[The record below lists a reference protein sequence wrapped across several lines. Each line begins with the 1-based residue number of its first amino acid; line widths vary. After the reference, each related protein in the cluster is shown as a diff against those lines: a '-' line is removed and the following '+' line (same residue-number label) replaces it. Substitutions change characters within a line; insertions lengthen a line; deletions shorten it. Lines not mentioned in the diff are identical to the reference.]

1 MVSLNSSIS
10 LLIFTVVILSVVE
23 REEWEVS
30 KCNSVFVY
38 FYFQFCQFL
47 LHKLYISIFGNT
59 YLGLLCL
66 LGGLIFLSLYNV
78 SLYLLI
84 VIFYILKSLLCACM
98 LNCFSYVQLFAAL
111 WTVTRQA
118 PLPMGFSR
126 QEYQS
131 GLPCPSPGDLPDP
144 GIEPGSPAWQVDS
157 LSLHHLGSPQKPTKQ
172 VSGSLSKPP
181 S

>member
-47 LHKLYISIFGNT
+47 LHKFYISIFGNT

-131 GLPCPSPGDLPDP
+131 GLPCPSPGDFPDP
-144 GIEPGSPAWQVDS
+144 EVEPMSLMSPALSSRFFTTSTTWKVQS
-157 LSLHHLGSPQKPTKQ
+157 LFYLKLI
-172 VSGSLSKPP
+172 
-181 S
+181 